1 MQTIGNTNVSLKVKI
16 KYFIDTLI
24 KQSFCFAFCT
34 YLQLLF
40 YKTLLNIKIVLFQ
53 ETPEDLK
60 KILAQF
66 DEPCQ
71 AARELAG
78 MVPPPTEEPTAEPP
92 VDAEQA

>member
-1 MQTIGNTNVSLKVKI
+1 
-16 KYFIDTLI
+16 LI
-24 KQSFCFAFCT
+24 KQSYFAFCT
-34 YLQLLF
+34 HLQLLY
-40 YKTLLNIKIVLFQ
+40 YKTLLNIKTVLFQ

-60 KILAQF
+60 TILAQF

-78 MVPPPTEEPTAEPP
+78 IVPPPTEEPEPEAEAP